1 MTKTE
6 KLLMWIQQ
14 PSTMKG
20 MVIVA
25 SIFGVM
31 ISPELQDKI
40 VVSGGLIYSV
50 IQIFVSK
57 D

>member
-25 SIFGVM
+25 SIFGIM
-31 ISPELQDKI
+31 IDQTLQDKI
-40 VVSGGLIYSV
+40 LVGGGLLYSL